1 MKQIKHDFKK
11 KMEDLKKRSGED
23 KIENEKKE
31 KGNGKIYVDGKIC
44 PFMTSPDEQIAC
56 TSQCRIYREDK
67 GEYGCAFSE
76 LTSISWSLSG
86 KKKKKKKN

>member
-1 MKQIKHDFKK
+1 MNKIDFNKGMGK
-11 KMEDLKKRSGED
+11 IKKRVKKDRTESEKED
-23 KIENEKKE
+23 GSKCRTINK
-31 KGNGKIYVDGKIC
+31 KIC
-44 PFMTSPDEQIAC
+44 PFMSSPDEQVAC

-86 KKKKKKKN
+86 KKKKRN

>member
-1 MKQIKHDFKK
+1 MKKIDYNEGMKK
-11 KMEDLKKRSGED
+11 VKKRA
-23 KIENEKKE
+23 KEKKG
-31 KGNGKIYVDGKIC
+31 GNGKICINEKIC
-44 PFMTSPDEQIAC
+44 PFMSSPDEQVAC

-76 LTSISWSLSG
+76 LTSISWALSG